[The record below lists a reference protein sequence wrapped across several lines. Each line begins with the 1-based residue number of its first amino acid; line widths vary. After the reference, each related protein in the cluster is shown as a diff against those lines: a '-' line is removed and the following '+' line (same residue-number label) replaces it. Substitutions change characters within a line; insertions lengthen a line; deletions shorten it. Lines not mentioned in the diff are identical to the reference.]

1 METNKEKEKAE
12 DWFCL
17 RLVLPRSHQVGA
29 VRSRSPKK
37 REANAENLP
46 NLNLYFSRHCVVLL
60 KVVDSL
66 RKTFSCVLLF
76 RLQYFFFDRHP
87 SLRGSA
93 LPSFLYSGVFL
104 FENNPPQKT
113 NRLLDWCSCL
123 QSFLFSCPGFLDDVN
138 SFLPNVTVAGDIFLY
153 FVGLAITPAF
163 SFFLFFLFLAFLSL
177 SAFRLKKK
185 KLVYREFIAER
196 RVESRVPL

>member
-1 METNKEKEKAE
+1 METNKEKEKEE

-60 KVVDSL
+60 EVVDSS
-66 RKTFSCVLLF
+66 RKTFSCVF
-76 RLQYFFFDRHP
+76 FFCLQYFFLTVILHSVAPPCHLFCTV
-87 SLRGSA
+87 
-93 LPSFLYSGVFL
+93 VFFYL
-104 FENNPPQKT
+104 KTTPGKT

-163 SFFLFFLFLAFLSL
+163 SFFVFGVSFSFGFSV
-177 SAFRLKKK
+177 KKK
-185 KLVYREFIAER
+185 NWCAE
-196 RVESRVPL
+196 SL